1 MDTNGQ
7 ASAQALANRFLSGG
21 NGVDNDGDDM
31 ADDWELAH
39 GLNPQDPTDGA
50 GDADHDGVSNLAEYL
65 AGSDPSDAQSHLQ
78 LLLAGVGS
86 NGLQITWSS
95 AANKLYTIQRATELL
110 SGGGGFTNLVEHI
123 LATPPQNTFLD
134 TAATN
139 SGQFFYR
146 LKVE

>member
-1 MDTNGQ
+1 M
-7 ASAQALANRFLSGG
+7 
-21 NGVDNDGDDM
+21 DNDGDDM

-65 AGSDPSDAQSHLQ
+65 AGSDPNDAQSQLQ
-78 LLLAGVGS
+78 FLSAGIGP
-86 NGLQITWSS
+86 NGFQITWSS
-95 AANKLYTIQRATELL
+95 AANNLYTVQRATELL
-110 SGGGGFTNLVEHI
+110 PGGGGFTNLAENI
-123 LATPPQNTFLD
+123 PATPLRNTFLD

-139 SGQFFYR
+139 GGQFFYR